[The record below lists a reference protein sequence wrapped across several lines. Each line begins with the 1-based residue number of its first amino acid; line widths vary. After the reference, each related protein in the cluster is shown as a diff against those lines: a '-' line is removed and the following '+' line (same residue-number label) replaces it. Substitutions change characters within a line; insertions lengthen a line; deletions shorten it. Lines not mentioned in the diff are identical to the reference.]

1 MHRRE
6 FLTGTAVTLA
16 AASQSWLWAKPQE
29 PLADSWA
36 SFRNGPQQLGLAK
49 TKLPEK
55 LELLWKTAAGD
66 KDAMVPATAAIANGR
81 VYVPSLN
88 GTVLCLDLKSGKP
101 VWKEP
106 YASRERKKKDEF
118 IPGFKAPVTVTADSV
133 YLGDEEGWFHAIDR
147 DTGTQRWKPFETGAE
162 ILSAATPFED
172 TILFGSYDSNLYC
185 LRMGDG
191 TKAWQFTTQDRVNGS
206 PAVSGHYTFVTGCD
220 SHLRVVDCR
229 TGKEESA
236 MELGSYVIASPAVDG
251 DMLYVGNH
259 GAEMLAIDW
268 RKKQVV
274 WTYKDPSREFPYHS
288 SAAVTDKYVIVG
300 GHDKRVHCIDRQTG
314 KKVWTFNTRGKVNS
328 SPVVV
333 DNRIF
338 VGSDDGTLY
347 GLTLAGKE
355 IFRHVDGRPFS
366 ASPAIG
372 EGCLVIGSE
381 SEKGMVYCFGKA

>member
-1 MHRRE
+1 MQRRE
-6 FLTGTAVTLA
+6 FLSGMALA
-16 AASQSWLWAKPQE
+16 LAGASHSWTWAGAE
-29 PLADSWA
+29 PPKDDSWA
-36 SFRNGPQQLGLAK
+36 SFRNGPQQLGVARS
-49 TKLPEK
+49 KLPEK
-55 LELLWKTAAGD
+55 PQLLWKKSCGN

-88 GTVLCLDLKSGKP
+88 GTVTCFDLKTGGP
-101 VWKEP
+101 VWKKP
-106 YASRERKKKDEF
+106 YQSRPTTKPDEF
-118 IPGFKAPVTVTADSV
+118 IPGFKAPITVTADSV
-133 YLGDEEGWFHAIDR
+133 YVGDEEGVFHAINR
-147 DTGTQRWKPFETGAE
+147 ETGEKRWTFESGAE

-220 SHLRVVDCR
+220 AHLRVVDCR

-236 MELGSYVIASPAVDG
+236 MELGSYVIASPAVLG

-259 GAEMLAIDW
+259 GAEVLAIDW
-268 RKKQVV
+268 RKKQIV
-274 WTYKDPSREFPYHS
+274 WTYKDPDREFPYHS
-288 SAAVTDKYVIVG
+288 SAAVTDKHVIVG
-300 GHDKRVHCIDRQTG
+300 GHDKRVHCINRQTG
-314 KKVWTFNTRGKVNS
+314 KKVWTFSTRAKVNS

-347 GLTLAGKE
+347 GLSMDGKE

-366 ASPAIG
+366 ASPAVG

-381 SEKGMVYCFGKA
+381 SEKGWVYCFGQA